1 VKNARSSKMLD
12 EQALAFGAV
21 LVEEFNPEEAE
32 LYPELIAS
40 YRSPEKAKKDH
51 PLGSGLGEI
60 VQAISPYFFE
70 IGEAVIGGL
79 WTIAQTTTEKS
90 IEDSLTPKVT
100 AWIGRK
106 LAKPAPLALTAGQID
121 TIMET
126 IETKVSRMRASK
138 ETKQKVLDRIRSAL
152 SEGRPDEG
160 HRE

>member
-1 VKNARSSKMLD
+1 
-12 EQALAFGAV
+12 
-21 LVEEFNPEEAE
+21 
-32 LYPELIAS
+32 
-40 YRSPEKAKKDH
+40 
-51 PLGSGLGEI
+51 LGEI

-79 WTIAQTTTEKS
+79 WTIAQTTAEKS
-90 IEDSLTPKVT
+90 IEDSFTPKVT
-100 AWIGRK
+100 AWVGRK
-106 LAKPAPLALTAGQID
+106 LVKPAPLALTAGQID

-160 HRE
+160 HREW

>member
-1 VKNARSSKMLD
+1 VNKARSSPMLD

-40 YRSPEKAKKDH
+40 YRSPGKAKQDH

-79 WTIAQTTTEKS
+79 WAVAQGTTEKS
-90 IEDSLTPKVT
+90 IEDSLAPGIT
-100 AWIGRK
+100 AWIKRK
-106 LAKPAPLALTAGQID
+106 FGKPVPLALTDGQIAS
-121 TIMET
+121 IMKT
-126 IETKVSRMRASK
+126 VETKVDRMRASK
-138 ETKQKVLDRIRSAL
+138 ETKQQVLDRVRNAL
-152 SEGRPDEG
+152 AEGRPDQRDG
-160 HRE
+160 K

>member
-1 VKNARSSKMLD
+1 MKKARSNQLLE

-40 YRSPEKAKKDH
+40 YRSPVKAKKDH

-79 WTIAQTTTEKS
+79 WAIAQGTTEKS
-90 IEDSLTPKVT
+90 IEGSLSPRVT
-100 AWIGRK
+100 AWIERK
-106 LAKPAPLALTAGQID
+106 LGKPTPLALTGGQID
-121 TIMET
+121 SVMET
-126 IETKVSRMRASK
+126 VETKVRRMRASK
-138 ETKQKVLDRIRSAL
+138 ETKQQVLDRIRSAL
-152 SEGRPDEG
+152 TDGRPDERHG
-160 HRE
+160 E